1 VIVTT
6 GESIKTAFEEYE
18 LIANQLNSKIDGF
31 NSLAILVPSIN
42 QQKENL
48 KEWKKFWSKEKILSV
63 KTNFNKALEPYGFQ
77 KKSFDNFFSLL
88 ESENIEAKDQIPN
101 VLKLF
106 EPHFIKHRQS
116 YSLLSFFDDTKKN
129 IDIVESVMKKTNN
142 SYVVSRR
149 ELSSLVGEQLI
160 LDMKKISIFASLWII
175 ILIVI
180 FLKKPRIIFLALL
193 PVITSISF
201 VFLILTLISMQVTA
215 IVLIALIIIL
225 GVSLDYGV
233 FISSA
238 NSIEERKSV
247 ILAATFS
254 MLTTIMGAGALLF
267 ASHPVMFSIGITIVS
282 GVIAAYLT
290 AVFCIPAFQKV
301 FK

>member
-1 VIVTT
+1 
-6 GESIKTAFEEYE
+6 
-18 LIANQLNSKIDGF
+18 
-31 NSLAILVPSIN
+31 
-42 QQKENL
+42 
-48 KEWKKFWSKEKILSV
+48 
-63 KTNFNKALEPYGFQ
+63 
-77 KKSFDNFFSLL
+77 
-88 ESENIEAKDQIPN
+88 
-101 VLKLF
+101 
-106 EPHFIKHRQS
+106 
-116 YSLLSFFDDTKKN
+116 
-129 IDIVESVMKKTNN
+129 MKKTEN
-142 SYVVSRR
+142 SYIVSRR

-160 LDMKKISIFASLWII
+160 LDMKKISIFASLWIL
-175 ILIVI
+175 ILLMI
-180 FLKKPRIIFLALL
+180 FLKKPQTIFLALL

-201 VFLILTLISMQVTA
+201 VFLVLTIISMQVTA

-238 NSIEERKSV
+238 NSKEERKSV